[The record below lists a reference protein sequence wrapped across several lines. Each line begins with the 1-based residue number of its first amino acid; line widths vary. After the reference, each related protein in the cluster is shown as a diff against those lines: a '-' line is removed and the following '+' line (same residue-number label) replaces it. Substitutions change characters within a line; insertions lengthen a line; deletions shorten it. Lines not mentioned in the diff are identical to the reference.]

1 MRFRASRSPAS
12 RRRRR
17 FSARSASSSAR
28 GTETMSSAC
37 AADNVTSSPLRG
49 LFVIESTH
57 HALPDPSAD
66 LRVPSSESQ
75 FATSHLGHF
84 QLTARLW
91 EALSRTNAVEPDQ
104 RGRDASCGPSP
115 FRSARRPWRTDTHA
129 RRHALRRGPEG
140 RRAVVDLERAAAR
153 PQIPLVRMKRL
164 TVRSAIQKTFFPN
177 GPWLSQ
183 AAEVSPPL
191 TVSRSEKPCLP
202 AS

>member
-1 MRFRASRSPAS
+1 
-12 RRRRR
+12 
-17 FSARSASSSAR
+17 
-28 GTETMSSAC
+28 MSSAC

-104 RGRDASCGPSP
+104 RGRDAGVRAFSLQIGETSV
-115 FRSARRPWRTDTHA
+115 ADGTHM
-129 RRHALRRGPEG
+129 RGVMPY
-140 RRAVVDLERAAAR
+140 AVDPKGAEQLWTLSERLLDLKF
-153 PQIPLVRMKRL
+153 L
-164 TVRSAIQKTFFPN
+164 
-177 GPWLSQ
+177 
-183 AAEVSPPL
+183 
-191 TVSRSEKPCLP
+191 
-202 AS
+202 